1 MSALFAL
8 PITRAWLALV
18 VATLMVFALVE
29 NDAPARLATV
39 AIVLIASFKV
49 RLVFLYFMEL
59 ASGAMPWR
67 LVAEIWMGVVTL
79 LILGAYLV
87 TPH

>member
-18 VATLMVFALVE
+18 AATLVMFALVE
-29 NDAPARLATV
+29 NDAPARMATT
-39 AIVLIASFKV
+39 AIVLIAAFKV

-67 LVAEIWMGVVTL
+67 LMAEIWVGVVTL
-79 LILGAYLV
+79 VIIGAYLF
-87 TPH
+87 TPT